1 MCYFF
6 IFLGIYWPDFLFFA
20 CFLTFQ
26 SRQFSSDK
34 WLQRLKELSSKNQ
47 LIEQHT
53 HFYKETK
60 GPYDLSWKNLE
71 KRLLEDKNWLASHE
85 FKIKGFVGGGWAI
98 NKDLLK
104 LLTMHDY
111 LYDCS
116 VAGFKSNYSNVM
128 TAPNP
133 TKFTLQS
140 KYLVEIPTFS
150 RLPLKRALSVFVL
163 NKKPFFRSN
172 NLEFCIF
179 YLHDYDL
186 LQFQNRIALKAF
198 LLLLSR
204 KYKFVTTRQL
214 MEYLNLNSL
223 PIIDLGK

>member
-1 MCYFF
+1 MMKRFKRY
-6 IFLGIYWPDFLFFA
+6 A
-20 CFLTFQ
+20 CLTFHTERLHDDRVWQ
-26 SRQFSSDK
+26 LVKDTVRFLNSKSIPATWFSIAPVHPVYINRRFSPDK
-34 WLQRLKELSSKNQ
+34 WLQRLQELISKNQ

-60 GPYDLSWKNLE
+60 GPYDLSLENLE
-71 KRLLEDKNWLASHE
+71 KRLLEDKNWLVSHG

-104 LLTMHDY
+104 LLIKHDY

-128 TAPNP
+128 TAPIP

-150 RLPLKRALSVFVL
+150 RLSLKRALSLFAL
-163 NKKPFFRSN
+163 NKNRFSSLN
-172 NLEFCIF
+172 NI
-179 YLHDYDL
+179 
-186 LQFQNRIALKAF
+186 
-198 LLLLSR
+198 
-204 KYKFVTTRQL
+204 
-214 MEYLNLNSL
+214 
-223 PIIDLGK
+223 